1 MSETGR
7 RPAARDPVVRARM
20 ARQSSRDTYPE
31 LLLRSEMHSL
41 GLRYFV
47 DRRPL
52 PSLRRRADVVF
63 PRARL
68 AVYMDGCF
76 WHGCPEHASWPAHNA
91 AWWREKIRGN
101 QERDRDTDRRLE
113 AAGWSVLRFW
123 EHDDPREAARL
134 VAEAVTRLRRRS

>member
-1 MSETGR
+1 
-7 RPAARDPVVRARM
+7 
-20 ARQSSRDTYPE
+20 
-31 LLLRSEMHSL
+31 MHSL

-134 VAEAVTRLRRRS
+134 VAEAVMRLRRRS